1 MFYKKIIL
9 MLQKKKKK
17 QFQKIY
23 FRLLKVYVVAK
34 HEKIKTV
41 KNKLRTKNF

>member
-9 MLQKKKKK
+9 MLQKKK